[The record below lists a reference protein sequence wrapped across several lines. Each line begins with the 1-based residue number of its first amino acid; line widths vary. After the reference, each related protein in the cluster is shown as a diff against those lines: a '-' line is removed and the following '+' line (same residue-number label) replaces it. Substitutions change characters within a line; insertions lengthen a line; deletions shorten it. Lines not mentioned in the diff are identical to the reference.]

1 MNPSDTTGMSLKHLA
16 ESQVSKIG
24 YGLVVEEMAHFF
36 MFYHWENSHLLE
48 QQFKDEEV
56 GFTNHYH
63 PKKNNVDLLM
73 FLGSVIELNC
83 NNNVLLS

>member
-1 MNPSDTTGMSLKHLA
+1 MSLKHLT

-24 YGLVVEEMAHFF
+24 YGLGVEEIAHFF
-36 MFYHWENSHLLE
+36 VFYHWENSHLHE

-56 GFTNHYH
+56 GFTNHYY

-73 FLGSVIELNC
+73 FFGSVIELNC
-83 NNNVLLS
+83 YNDVLLS